1 LVVAKTLIL
10 TSPRRAQGRQTMWRA
25 NKYRVTLTLT
35 MLYL

>member
-1 LVVAKTLIL
+1 
-10 TSPRRAQGRQTMWRA
+10 MWRA